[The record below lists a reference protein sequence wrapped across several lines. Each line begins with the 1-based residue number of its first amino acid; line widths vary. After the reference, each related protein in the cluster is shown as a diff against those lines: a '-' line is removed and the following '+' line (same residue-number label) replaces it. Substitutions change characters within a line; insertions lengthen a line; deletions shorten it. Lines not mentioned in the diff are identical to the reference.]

1 MQVVWIFT
9 ICPIGRPQRPRRGQ
23 CGLSAARCPQGDGL
37 GALGPSP
44 AALGVFL
51 VNEADSARSQPRTDA
66 LRAQIERVDG
76 MTDEEREQQAQ
87 RDERRS
93 LQKTR

>member
-1 MQVVWIFT
+1 MQVGWIFT
-9 ICPIGRPQRPRRGQ
+9 ICPIGGPQRPRRGQ

-51 VNEADSARSQPRTDA
+51 VNEADSRGRCSGHTS
-66 LRAQIERVDG
+66 RVCETRVG
-76 MTDEEREQQAQ
+76 GGAATQAEWG
-87 RDERRS
+87 R
-93 LQKTR
+93 